1 MKVVLLPGDEGSL
14 MADWCKFMMRV
25 MTGEFV
31 LRRNNEG
38 GVKMKGWGDYEGWW
52 DAGCSVDDRVSN
64 AFGSMSFFLLKL
76 VKMCYAKYK

>member
-38 GVKMKGWGDYEGWW
+38 GVKMKG
-52 DAGCSVDDRVSN
+52 
-64 AFGSMSFFLLKL
+64 
-76 VKMCYAKYK
+76 